1 MGSGASPE
9 LLYDVSDPINP
20 RLLCTIQ
27 FTTAHLFTG
36 DTFLYLKPVSAT
48 ETDIVLH
55 SLGSGNESVAGRF
68 PFDVASG
75 AWTPDGSLMAYL
87 GPAMPNTS
95 GTYSQPVMLFSQQK
109 STLLYSYPIGIGDCV
124 CRFGLPPQVLAISP
138 DGQYL
143 VVGRLSGKGAG
154 PLAVIRLS
162 DGKQVYTAIQDVGEA
177 IWSRTGHRLFLF
189 EWGGFTADAW
199 TPEAGVVALHA
210 VAWPHLPGMSPDG
223 TRLAYTSYGDDAVT
237 TLPSR
242 VYVYGLSGGA
252 PKMLIDQPRS
262 QVVFINNRWVWYLDE
277 VGCDSCP
284 GSTTPSGKVYAMDLS
299 TGHEQTV
306 AFGPGEAPLGQ
317 RNSYWPTFGPGE
329 FWPTS

>member
-1 MGSGASPE
+1 MGSGASPQ
-9 LLYDVSDPINP
+9 LLYDVSDALHP

-27 FTTAHLFTG
+27 NTSVHLFTG
-36 DTFLYLKPVSAT
+36 DTFVYLRPVSAT

-68 PFDVASG
+68 PFDVAAG
-75 AWTPDGSLMAYL
+75 AWTPDGSPMAYL
-87 GPAMPNTS
+87 GPVSPNSS
-95 GTYSQPVMLFSQQK
+95 GIDTQSVMLYAQQK
-109 STLLYSYPIGIGDCV
+109 SSLLYSYPIGIGDCI
-124 CRFGLPPQVLAISP
+124 CRFGLPPQVLALSP

-143 VVGRLSGKGAG
+143 AVGQLAGKGSG

-162 DGKQVYTAIQDVGEA
+162 DGKQVYTAILDVGEA
-177 IWSRTGHRLFLF
+177 IWARTGHRLLLF

-210 VAWPHLPGMSPDG
+210 VSWPHLPGVSPDG
-223 TRLAYTSYGDDAVT
+223 TRLAYTSAADDSVT
-237 TLPSR
+237 SLPPR
-242 VYVYGLSGGA
+242 VYVYSLSGGA

-262 QVVFINNRWVWYLDE
+262 QVVFINDRWVWYLEE

-284 GSTTPSGKVYAMDLS
+284 GSTAPSGKVYAMDLS
-299 TGHEQTV
+299 AGVEQTV
-306 AFGPGEAPLGQ
+306 TFAPGEAPLGQ
-317 RNSYWPTFGPGE
+317 RNTYWPTFGPGE